1 MTRARTRARAVAGI
15 LAAGL
20 LSACTQTEVVLLPE
34 DDGQAASGALALLD
48 DGGGGERAVL
58 DRPNTR
64 LFDGAGGT
72 DEEPVTAAQVQARYG
87 ALIGALPMPPTHYT
101 LYFAEGTTR
110 ILPRSQDDL
119 EALLAEVAQ
128 RPGADVQVTGHTDT
142 LGSIPDNDALSIR
155 RAQAVRGLLIDKGLD
170 PDLIRAVGR
179 GERELLEPT
188 ADAVRHPP
196 NRRVEV
202 TVR

>member
-1 MTRARTRARAVAGI
+1 MTRSRPAAWLLV
-15 LAAGL
+15 AGL

-34 DDGQAASGALALLD
+34 DGTQTAGALALLD
-48 DGGGGERAVL
+48 EAGGAERTVL

-64 LFDGAGGT
+64 LFDSAGGT
-72 DEEPVTAAQVQARYG
+72 DAAPVTAAQVQARYG

-101 LYFAEGTTR
+101 LYFAEGTTQ

-119 EALLAEVAQ
+119 AALLGEVER

-142 LGSIPDNDALSIR
+142 LGAIPDNDALSIR
-155 RAQAVRGLLIDKGLD
+155 RAQAVRGLLIEKGLE

-188 ADAVRHPP
+188 GDEVRHPP